1 MDALMLFPLLLVSK
15 GVLSAYPYEN
25 KVKMS
30 QKAMQANYLFTTGNV
45 HWMKGQVSH
54 QMTEVYLLQ
63 VDLHLKENTPYFSE
77 LLLCLWWVL

>member
-1 MDALMLFPLLLVSK
+1 MLFPLLLVSK

-45 HWMKGQVSH
+45 HWMKGQVSSDDRSLP
-54 QMTEVYLLQ
+54 TSGGFAFER
-63 VDLHLKENTPYFSE
+63 K
-77 LLLCLWWVL
+77 